1 MSKKLWNRKVKYF
14 IFLCFFCLPFISWQ
28 NTYLEL
34 KFWVTLLTIESCGI
48 YRAFSFAY
56 WMKNHWCKIL
66 LKPINFCRMKKSEQ
80 TQRIFVYRITESVPF
95 FYFQVIYT
103 YSIRVNNDSYF
114 FKLPLFSL
122 ANKEIQNSKYFGPNC
137 LNLVKLWT
145 GLGQKNFSK
154 LKWIRNSHKKIVS
167 PSATANSACRTDAV
181 ILIELT
187 NLYSK

>member
-1 MSKKLWNRKVKYF
+1 MFCFAL
-14 IFLCFFCLPFISWQ
+14 FFCLPFISWQ

-80 TQRIFVYRITESVPF
+80 TKRIFVYRITESVPF

-114 FKLPLFSL
+114 FEITTLFSCKQGNPKFKIFWPKL
-122 ANKEIQNSKYFGPNC
+122 SKPGKTLDRIGSEKFQQIKMNKKF
-137 LNLVKLWT
+137 T
-145 GLGQKNFSK
+145 
-154 LKWIRNSHKKIVS
+154 
-167 PSATANSACRTDAV
+167 
-181 ILIELT
+181 
-187 NLYSK
+187 